1 MRVNLKK
8 IREELAK
15 RCKAGPSSDYQELWL
30 TMNNLLRDFETE
42 LRQRLEL
49 NNKVRGLL
57 EISELIEEIL
67 GEEVSE

>member
-8 IREELAK
+8 IREELAR

-49 NNKVRGLL
+49 NDKVRGLL

>member
-49 NNKVRGLL
+49 NDKVRGLL

-67 GEEVSE
+67 GEEASE

>member
-15 RCKAGPSSDYQELWL
+15 RCKAGSSSDYQELWL

-67 GEEVSE
+67 GEASGR

>member
-49 NNKVRGLL
+49 NDKVRGLL